1 MQARSVNGQNSA
13 TPRGG
18 PTRPAHRGSI
28 RVGRIWG
35 VEIRLHWTFLGLMFF
50 VMWAYAGA
58 GRRAVELGLLWIVA
72 IFGSV
77 LVHELMHCVV
87 ARRRGAVVEDILLLP
102 LGGLSQM
109 HEMPEAPGDELA
121 IAAVGPLTN
130 FVLALLFVAVGLGV
144 GARLWPPTLFA
155 GSWLARLLWMNVLLG
170 AFNLLPAIPMD
181 GGRVL
186 RAALARRHDRRTAT
200 AMAAQIARFCAGAM
214 ILIGFFYDFW
224 LILIGIF
231 VLLGASA
238 EEQATNDVDHHRD
251 GPHGSTPSDTH
262 RVAAG
267 DQ

>member
-1 MQARSVNGQNSA
+1 MGQ
-13 TPRGG
+13 
-18 PTRPAHRGSI
+18 
-28 RVGRIWG
+28 IWG
-35 VEIRLHWTFLGLMFF
+35 VEIRLHWTFFGLILL

-58 GRRAVELGLLWIVA
+58 GRRAVESGLLWIVA

-87 ARRRGAVVEDILLLP
+87 ARRRGAVVEDILLMP

-130 FVLALLFVAVGLGV
+130 FLLALLFMAGGLGF
-144 GARLWPPTLFA
+144 GARLWPPTLF
-155 GSWLARLLWMNVLLG
+155 GGPWLARLLWMNILLG

-200 AMAAQIARFCAGAM
+200 AMAARIARFCAGAM
-214 ILIGFFYDFW
+214 ILVGFFYDFW

-238 EEQATNDVDHHRD
+238 EEQAATDANHHRD
-251 GPHGSTPSDTH
+251 GTHGSSPGGTH
-262 RVAAG
+262 RVATG

>member
-1 MQARSVNGQNSA
+1 MGQ
-13 TPRGG
+13 
-18 PTRPAHRGSI
+18 
-28 RVGRIWG
+28 IWG
-35 VEIRLHWTFLGLMFF
+35 VEIRLHWTFFGLILL

-58 GRRAVELGLLWIVA
+58 GRRAVESGLLWIVA

-87 ARRRGAVVEDILLLP
+87 ARRRGAVVEDILLMP

-109 HEMPEAPGDELA
+109 HDMPEAPGDELA

-130 FVLALLFVAVGLGV
+130 FVLALLFMAGGFGS
-144 GARLWPPTLFA
+144 GARLWPPTLF
-155 GSWLARLLWMNVLLG
+155 GGPWLARLLWMNILLG

-200 AMAAQIARFCAGAM
+200 AMAARIARFCAGAM
-214 ILIGFFYDFW
+214 ILVGFFYDFW

-238 EEQATNDVDHHRD
+238 EEQAASDADHHRD
-251 GPHGSTPSDTH
+251 GTHGPPGGARRTEGAETEGGRDE
-262 RVAAG
+262 RR
-267 DQ
+267 

>member
-1 MQARSVNGQNSA
+1 MNGQNDA
-13 TPRGG
+13 KPPGG
-18 PTRPAHRGSI
+18 PTRPVHRGSI
-28 RVGRIWG
+28 RVARIWG
-35 VEIRLHWTFLGLMFF
+35 VEIRVHWTFLGLIFF
-50 VMWAYAGA
+50 VMWAYSSA
-58 GRRAVELGLLWIVA
+58 GRRAVELGLLWIAA

-87 ARRRGAVVEDILLLP
+87 ARRRGAVVEDILLMP

-109 HEMPEAPGDELA
+109 HDLPEAPNDELA
-121 IAAVGPLTN
+121 IAGVGPLTN
-130 FVLALLFVAVGLGV
+130 FVLALLFAAVGLGF
-144 GARLWPPTLFA
+144 GARVWPPTLF
-155 GSWLARLLWMNVLLG
+155 GGPWLARLLWMNVLLG

-214 ILIGFFYDFW
+214 ILLGFLYDFW

-231 VLLGASA
+231 VLLGSSA
-238 EEQATNDVDHHRD
+238 EEQAANDGDHHRD
-251 GPHGSTPSDTH
+251 GTHGSFP
-262 RVAAG
+262 RGEQQVGAR